1 MTSEPVQQDK
11 LFNIRKEQWNT
22 LNSEQYSP
30 NVRERMEQQ
39 QSTEI
44 MRVRQLLS
52 EELLMKKDV
61 SIDIDNSEFLLKT

>member
-1 MTSEPVQQDK
+1 MTSEPVQEDK

-30 NVRERMEQQ
+30 NVRGRMEQQ

-61 SIDIDNSEFLLKT
+61 SIDIDYSEFLLKT